1 MDQSSGILNTLS
13 SLKSNARGPIMAVI
27 PSGKESDNGKEHDE
41 IAREL
46 FESRRRAFY
55 QELARLIRMRTDMN
69 LPDLIG
75 VLESTGKYPRNIL
88 HNIAKKLRD
97 GETSFSG
104 AIREWAPLRDSVI
117 LNLSDKRSCP
127 LESAL
132 DFLVEFPD

>member
-1 MDQSSGILNTLS
+1 M
-13 SLKSNARGPIMAVI
+13 AIMT
-27 PSGKESDNGKEHDE
+27 SGKESENPKEYDE
-41 IAREL
+41 IAKEL
-46 FESRRRAFY
+46 FEVRRIDFY
-55 QELARLIRMRTDMN
+55 RELGRLLRMRTDMS

-75 VLESTGKYPRNIL
+75 VLEATGKYPRTIL
-88 HNIAKKLRD
+88 HNISKKLRE

-132 DFLVEFPD
+132 DFLVDFPE

>member
-1 MDQSSGILNTLS
+1 MKGVQ
-13 SLKSNARGPIMAVI
+13 MAI
-27 PSGKESDNGKEHDE
+27 STSGKEAEHPRECDE

-46 FESRRRAFY
+46 FVERRVDFY
-55 QELARLIRMRTDMN
+55 RELGRLLRMRTDMS

-75 VLESTGKYPRNIL
+75 VLEATGKYPKTILNNIS
-88 HNIAKKLRD
+88 KKLRD

-104 AIREWAPLRDSVI
+104 AIREWAPVRDSVI

-132 DFLVEFPD
+132 DFLVDFPE